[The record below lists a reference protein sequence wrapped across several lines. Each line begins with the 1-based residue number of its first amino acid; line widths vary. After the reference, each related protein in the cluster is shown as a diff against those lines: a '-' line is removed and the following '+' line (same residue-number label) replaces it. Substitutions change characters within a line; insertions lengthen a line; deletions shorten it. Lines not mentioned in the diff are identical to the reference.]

1 MLQRLVLFS
10 VLLPLLTIFQPWSRE
25 TCAEDATRAAALTAD
40 APVASPVVTAIDV
53 LKSDTGTRVTISGEG
68 TMLFEYFVIGGKS
81 LLIDIPGA
89 SSKVQPAE
97 RPVDDEF
104 VSRIQVA
111 ARTGEEPGV
120 RIALALKKP
129 DDFTVRGESGRI
141 VVAFATRRDSASPNQ
156 PQLNRVVEVTAARIA
171 NAVRVAVK
179 TDAEPAYRVLESN
192 DPKRITVAIDGA
204 RLEPDS
210 RTTSDYSGLDTPVT
224 RISSWSEPPDP
235 TVVLLAIDLRQP
247 VPFRV
252 FADECGL
259 NVDLSTLDPG
269 GAASVPFQPVSPA
282 RIPGSDLPGLAAAI
296 VVDPGSVPEGTY
308 VGKKISLEFQ
318 EADIT
323 DIFRLIADISGM
335 NIVATDDVKG
345 KRSVKMSE
353 VPWDQALDLILKTN
367 IPPLA
372 QVIESGDRHQD
383 HDDAAA
389 DRRRKRYREKETR
402 TPDARRKAAA
412 G

>member
-1 MLQRLVLFS
+1 MPRMLQRLVLFS

-25 TCAEDATRAAALTAD
+25 TCAEDATRAAALPAD

-89 SSKVQPAE
+89 SSKVRPAE

-141 VVAFATRRDSASPNQ
+141 VVAFAARRDSASPNQ

-179 TDAEPAYRVLESN
+179 TDAKPAYRVLESN

-224 RISSWSEPPDP
+224 RISSWSEPTDP

-247 VPFRV
+247 AAVPHLRRRARPERRSQHARSRRGRV
-252 FADECGL
+252 CPAPAGFPGAH
-259 NVDLSTLDPG
+259 PG
-269 GAASVPFQPVSPA
+269 GGP
-282 RIPGSDLPGLAAAI
+282 PGPSHG
-296 VVDPGSVPEGTY
+296 
-308 VGKKISLEFQ
+308 
-318 EADIT
+318 
-323 DIFRLIADISGM
+323 
-335 NIVATDDVKG
+335 
-345 KRSVKMSE
+345 
-353 VPWDQALDLILKTN
+353 
-367 IPPLA
+367 
-372 QVIESGDRHQD
+372 
-383 HDDAAA
+383 
-389 DRRRKRYREKETR
+389 DRRRSGERPRKHLCRQENFPGIPGGGHHGYLP
-402 TPDARRKAAA
+402 PDRRHFRHEHR
-412 G
+412 GNR